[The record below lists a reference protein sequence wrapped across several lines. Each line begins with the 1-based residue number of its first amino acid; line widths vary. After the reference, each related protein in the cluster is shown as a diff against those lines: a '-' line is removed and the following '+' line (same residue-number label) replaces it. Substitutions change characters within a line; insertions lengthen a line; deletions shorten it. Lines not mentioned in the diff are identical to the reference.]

1 MDKIKKSDIDFSKTK
16 LDTSIGFWANSL
28 YIDYDNNKFYKMF
41 SFMSDERRHK
51 IEDKLEAFSELD
63 KEYVSNPIELI
74 YDDNGKLMGYSQRLI
89 NGKTLFKTISD
100 INILKKM
107 KILLET
113 SKNLEDLHKN
123 NVVVCDMHFDNI
135 MVNEYGKPFFIDIDS
150 FQING
155 IEPFCTSSIL
165 SSYYDKKGKKV
176 DKSVNSDIIGFY
188 LCFFERL
195 FKREIYSVKLESYN
209 NYMDDENLKKL
220 YPIFFELNKRSNKIP
235 EVPYLHK
242 VLKNYDNS

>member
-1 MDKIKKSDIDFSKTK
+1 MEKLKKSDIDFSKTK

-28 YIDYDNNKFYKMF
+28 YLDQINNKFYKMF
-41 SFMSDERRHK
+41 SFMSDEKRKK
-51 IEDKLEAFSELD
+51 IEDKLDAFSELD

-74 YDDNGKLMGYSQRLI
+74 YDDNSKLVGYSQRLI

-100 INILKKM
+100 ITILEKM
-107 KILLET
+107 KTLLKA

-123 NVVVCDMHFDNI
+123 NVIVSDMHFDNI
-135 MVNEYGKPFFIDIDS
+135 MVNEYGEPFFIDIDS
-150 FQING
+150 YMING

-165 SSYYDKKGKKV
+165 SIYYDKKGKKV
-176 DKSVNSDIIGFY
+176 DKSINSDIIGFY

-209 NYMDDENLKKL
+209 NYKDDEYLKKL